1 MSAKRRVAVVG
12 GGISGL
18 AAGYFIKEKAA
29 AAGIELELR
38 LFEKES
44 RLGGTIL
51 TEERD
56 GFVIEGGPDCFLS
69 EKPWARE
76 LARRLGIGER
86 IEGTREANKGTFILS
101 GDRLHPLPEGVYLM
115 VPTLMWPLL
124 FSSLLSWPGKLRMGL
139 DLVIPPRRDGKE
151 ETLAEFVTRRL
162 GREALEKIAE
172 PLVAGVHAG
181 IPETMSLRASFPRFQ
196 KLEDEHG
203 SLIRGMLAAMARRK
217 KAPARNSSL
226 TMFLTVREGLAGLV
240 DEIARTFAPGEI
252 VAGDPVT
259 GLTGRGEYQITLA
272 SGKTVSA
279 DVVVLAAPSYISAE
293 LISEMDKELAALLQ
307 AIPYVST
314 ATISLAFRE
323 QDLPPLSGFG
333 FVVPRTENRRIM
345 AATWTSRKF
354 LHRSPEGFAL
364 LRCFIGGANHPELI
378 ALDDSAM
385 TKLALEE
392 LHDIVHLH
400 AEPLLARAFRWPR
413 SMPQTVVG
421 HEARMA
427 RVNERLKLLP
437 GLYLTGGA
445 YHGLGIPDCI
455 HQGELAAEQTAGFLK
470 MQPRPLFGRG
480 FISLAKFDRSCY
492 GNTES

>member
-29 AAGIELELR
+29 AAGIEIELR
-38 LFEKES
+38 LFEKEN

-56 GFVIEGGPDCFLS
+56 GFVLEGGPDCFLS
-69 EKPWARE
+69 EKPWALA
-76 LARRLGIGER
+76 LARRLGMGER

-101 GDRLHPLPEGVYLM
+101 GGRLHPLPEGVYLM
-115 VPTLMWPLL
+115 VPTMIRPLL

-139 DLVIPPRRDGKE
+139 DLVIPPRRDGQE

-162 GREALEKIAE
+162 GKEALEKIAE

-181 IPETMSLRASFPRFQ
+181 VPETMSLRASFPRFQ

-203 SLIRGMLAAMARRK
+203 SLIRGMLAAMAARK
-217 KAPARNSSL
+217 QTPAPGSDSSH
-226 TMFLTVREGLAGLV
+226 TMFLTVREGLGGLV
-240 DEIARTFAPGEI
+240 AELAKTFAPGEI

-259 GLTGRGEYQITLA
+259 GLTGRGEYQLALA
-272 SGKTVSA
+272 SGKTVAA
-279 DVVVLAAPSYISAE
+279 DAVVLAAPSYAAAGLIAE
-293 LISEMDKELAALLQ
+293 LDIELAALLQ

-323 QDLPPLSGFG
+323 QDLPRLEGFG
-333 FVVPRTENRRIM
+333 FVVPRTEKRRIM

-354 LHRSPEGFAL
+354 LHRSPDGSAL
-364 LRCFIGGANHPELI
+364 LRCFIGGANHPELVD
-378 ALDDSAM
+378 LDDSAM
-385 TKLALEE
+385 YEMALEE
-392 LHDIVHLH
+392 LHTIIHLH
-400 AEPLLARAFRWPR
+400 AEPLFARAFRWPR

-427 RVNERLKLLP
+427 RVSERLKLLP

-445 YHGLGIPDCI
+445 YNGLGIPDCV
-455 HQGELAAEQTAGFLK
+455 HHGELAAEQVIKNLV
-470 MQPRPLFGRG
+470 
-480 FISLAKFDRSCY
+480 
-492 GNTES
+492 

>member
-1 MSAKRRVAVVG
+1 MSEKRWVTVVG

-18 AAGYFIKEKAA
+18 AAGYFLKQKAA
-29 AAGIELELR
+29 AAGIALELR
-38 LFEKES
+38 LFEKEN

-51 TEERD
+51 TEERE

-69 EKPWARE
+69 EKPWALQ
-76 LARRLGIGER
+76 LARRLGMAER
-86 IEGTREANKGTFILS
+86 VEGTREAHKGTFILS
-101 GDRLHPLPEGVYLM
+101 RGRLHPLPEGVYLM
-115 VPTLMWPLL
+115 VPTMIGPLL
-124 FSSLLSWPGKLRMGL
+124 FSSLLSFSGKLRMGL

-151 ETLAEFVTRRL
+151 ETLAEFVIRRL
-162 GREALEKIAE
+162 GKEALEKIAE

-181 IPETMSLRASFPRFQ
+181 VPETMSLRASFPRFQ

-203 SLIRGMLAAMARRK
+203 SLIRGMLAAMAARK
-217 KAPARNSSL
+217 QTPAPGSDSSH

-240 DEIARTFAPGEI
+240 AEIAKTFTPGEI
-252 VAGDPVT
+252 ISGDPVT

-279 DVVVLAAPSYISAE
+279 DAVVLAAPSYVSAGLVSE
-293 LISEMDKELAALLQ
+293 LDTALAAELQ

-323 QDLPPLSGFG
+323 QDLPPLEGFG

-354 LHRSPEGFAL
+354 LHRSPEGLAL

-378 ALDDSAM
+378 ELDDRAM
-385 TKLALEE
+385 YEMALEE

-400 AEPLLARAFRWPR
+400 AEPLFARAFRWPR

-427 RVNERLKLLP
+427 RVTERLQLLP
-437 GLYLTGGA
+437 GLHLAGGA
-445 YHGLGIPDCI
+445 YYGLGIPDCI
-455 HQGELAAEQTAGFLK
+455 HQGELAAEKVIASFK
-470 MQPRPLFGRG
+470 V
-480 FISLAKFDRSCY
+480 
-492 GNTES
+492 

>member
-1 MSAKRRVAVVG
+1 MSRKPRLAVVG
-12 GGISGL
+12 GGVSGL
-18 AAGYFIKEKAA
+18 AAGYFLKQKAA
-29 AAGIELELR
+29 AAGIEIELR
-38 LFEKES
+38 LFEKEN

-51 TEERD
+51 TEARD

-69 EKPWARE
+69 EKPWA
-76 LARRLGIGER
+76 LALAKQLGMADR
-86 IEGTREANKGTFILS
+86 IQGTQEANKGTFILS
-101 GDRLHPLPEGVYLM
+101 AGRLHALPEGVYLM
-115 VPTLMWPLL
+115 VPTMMWPLL

-203 SLIRGMLAAMARRK
+203 SLIRGLLAARTLRQ
-217 KAPARNSSL
+217 KALAQASGL

-240 DEIARTFAPGEI
+240 AELARTFAPGEI
-252 VAGDPVT
+252 VTGDPVT
-259 GLTGRGEYQITLA
+259 GLSRKGEYQITLA
-272 SGKTVSA
+272 SGKTFSA
-279 DVVVLAAPSYISAE
+279 ETVVLASPSYVSAKLVEELDEELSAE
-293 LISEMDKELAALLQ
+293 LH

-323 QDLPPLSGFG
+323 QDLPPLAGFG

-364 LRCFIGGANHPELI
+364 IRCFIGGANHPELI

-385 TKLALEE
+385 YEMALEE
-392 LHDIVHLH
+392 LHDLIHLH
-400 AEPLLARAFRWPR
+400 AEPLFARAFRWPR
-413 SMPQTVVG
+413 SMPQTIVG
-421 HEARMA
+421 HEARMN
-427 RVNERLKLLP
+427 RVSERLKLLP

-445 YHGLGIPDCI
+445 YYGLGIPDCV
-455 HQGELAAEQTAGFLK
+455 HQGELAAEKAVGFL
-470 MQPRPLFGRG
+470 QR
-480 FISLAKFDRSCY
+480 
-492 GNTES
+492 